1 MNLEIKDVVT
11 YVLVI
16 IGFVV
21 SYWKSKTDLVK
32 KMTQMTAELEDRK
45 EHIQR
50 LENVIGKLEKS
61 IDKILDQRVESEKA
75 SAKQF
80 SSIQLQLSEIV
91 KEQALATTILTENLK
106 HLTGLVKRHD
116 DTLSRLKQKI

>member
-16 IGFVV
+16 VGFVV
-21 SYWKSKTDLVK
+21 SHWKSKTDLVK
-32 KMTQMTAELEDRK
+32 KMTQMTGELEDRK

-50 LENVIGKLEKS
+50 LEGAIGKLERS
-61 IDKILDQRVESEKA
+61 IDKILDQRVESERA

-116 DTLSRLKQKI
+116 DTLSRLKQ